1 MNKVNSQILPKGC
14 KLITLPNVV
23 DIRGMLAYGECGK
36 EIPFEIKRVF
46 WTYDIADGQSRGDH
60 AHRTCSMVLFPLGG
74 SFQVLLDDGDLKVT
88 LLMDNPNVGVLIPPG
103 VWSIQSDFSQ
113 QASCVCLASDFYD
126 ADDYIHSY
134 EEFLKFIGK

>member
-1 MNKVNSQILPKGC
+1 MDKVNSQVLPKGC

-23 DIRGMLAYGECGK
+23 DLRGMLAYGECGK
-36 EIPFEIKRVF
+36 EIPFVIKRVF
-46 WTYDIADGQSRGDH
+46 WTYNIVDGHSRGDH

-88 LLMDNPNVGVLIPPG
+88 VLMDNPNVGVLIPPG
-103 VWSIQSDFSQ
+103 VWSVQSDFSQ
-113 QASCVCLASDFYD
+113 HASCVCLASDFYD

>member
-1 MNKVNSQILPKGC
+1 M
-14 KLITLPNVV
+14 
-23 DIRGMLAYGECGK
+23 
-36 EIPFEIKRVF
+36 
-46 WTYDIADGQSRGDH
+46 
-60 AHRTCSMVLFPLGG
+60 
-74 SFQVLLDDGDLKVT
+74 LDDGDLKVT
-88 LLMDNPNVGVLIPPG
+88 LLMENPNVGVLIPPG

>member
-1 MNKVNSQILPKGC
+1 MCNANSQVLPKGC

-23 DIRGMLAYGECGK
+23 DSRGMLAFGECQK

-46 WTYDIADGQSRGDH
+46 WTYNITEGHSRGDH

-74 SFQVLLDDGDLKVT
+74 SFRILLDDGEMKVT
-88 LLMDNPNVGVLIPPG
+88 LLLDKANVGVLIPPG
-103 VWSIQSDFSQ
+103 VWSIQSHFTQ
-113 QASCVCLASDFYD
+113 NASCVCLASDVYD